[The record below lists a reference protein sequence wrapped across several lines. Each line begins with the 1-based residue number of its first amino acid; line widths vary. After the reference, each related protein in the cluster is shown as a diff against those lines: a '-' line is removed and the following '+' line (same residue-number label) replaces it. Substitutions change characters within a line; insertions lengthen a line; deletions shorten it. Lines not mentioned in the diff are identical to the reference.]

1 MEKRNKQKINNERS
15 ESEEAK
21 RAKTWPTNTETPAF
35 AEPLGVRALYNKSR
49 HQLQYTIRPEPAALH
64 RYPQTSPAAKTL
76 IRRKEV
82 GLDACDEE
90 LFLKPTVYNPN
101 KDRSQEL
108 YLQSTVY
115 SPKKDQSQELY
126 LQSTVYS
133 PKKDQSQELDPKST
147 VYSPNNKEKGQQL
160 YQKPGVYSLNDIQSI
175 ANSHSKRR
183 QHVYLRRARTE
194 PHIAQETQAKHS
206 TDYEPSDFG
215 SDLLFEHPELAPKP
229 LAFQK
234 NRRSKNERH
243 RPTET
248 AKGTAG
254 PPNQN
259 RDADR
264 LEYWQTF
271 YKQDNLTASLN
282 KEIDE
287 YVGEL
292 MFDRLLGETEMPDT
306 DKSTGYRSE
315 LVVQKYWDSIRAY
328 LRIDEDDDDE

>member
-1 MEKRNKQKINNERS
+1 MENFAFVQALRKRGTEKRNKQKINNERS
-15 ESEEAK
+15 EAEEVK
-21 RAKTWPTNTETPAF
+21 RAKTWPINTETPAF
-35 AEPLGVRALYNKSR
+35 AEPLADRVPYNKSR
-49 HQLQYTIRPEPAALH
+49 HQLQYTIRPDPAALH
-64 RYPQTSPAAKTL
+64 SYPQTNPAAKIL
-76 IRRKEV
+76 ITRREV
-82 GLDACDEE
+82 GRDVSDEE

-115 SPKKDQSQELY
+115 SPKKDQSQEL
-126 LQSTVYS
+126 
-133 PKKDQSQELDPKST
+133 DPKPT

-175 ANSHSKRR
+175 ANSHSKRS
-183 QHVYLRRARTE
+183 QHVYLRRACTE
-194 PHIAQETQAKHS
+194 PHIAKETQAKHS

-215 SDLLFEHPELAPKP
+215 SDLLFEYPELAPKP

-234 NRRSKNERH
+234 NQRSKYERH
-243 RPTET
+243 GATET
-248 AKGTAG
+248 AKETDE

-264 LEYWQTF
+264 LEYWRTF
-271 YKQDNLTASLN
+271 YNQDNLAASLN

-292 MFDRLLGETEMPDT
+292 MFDRLLGETEMADT
-306 DKSTGYRSE
+306 GKSTGYRSE
-315 LVVQKYWDSIRAY
+315 VVAQKYWDSIRAY
-328 LRIDEDDDDE
+328 LRIDEDDEDE